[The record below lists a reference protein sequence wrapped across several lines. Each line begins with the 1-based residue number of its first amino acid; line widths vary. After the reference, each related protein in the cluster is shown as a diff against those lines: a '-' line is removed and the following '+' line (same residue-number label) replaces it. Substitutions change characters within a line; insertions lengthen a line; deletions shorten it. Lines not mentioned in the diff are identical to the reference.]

1 MPGGS
6 TSSATNDTTNTP
18 AQLAQYKQGFTGL
31 QGALSAANNNANG
44 AYAAPTGFT
53 AQMTP
58 QQLQAYQQLYQN
70 ATGMGNAGTEGST
83 GALASN
89 AGAAGIQG
97 ALSGYA
103 GYNPNIQGEVNAG
116 NAYAAGT
123 NIPGQVQAAMQG
135 ANQEANDV
143 TLPGIDSAAAGTG
156 NTNSSRTGVAQGIVQ
171 RGLAEQ
177 AGGLTAQ
184 LGANAFATGAGL
196 QNSNYS
202 NILGGLNGF
211 GATSTGALGAGTGAL
226 SSGVADTGNQG
237 ALALTGASGNQ
248 QNQQLGFQNQ
258 NQAYQFGQNSPF
270 MALQNYMNGLNVNAG
285 GTSNTDST
293 STPSFMQTIGSLLG
307 AGGSALGSKG
317 GVFGGASGILGMMSD
332 RRVKQDIE
340 QVGLLFDGTPVY
352 RYRYIGNP
360 VMQIGVMAQDVEE
373 FAPEAVIELH
383 GIKHVDYAKATER
396 ALGHAGV
403 V

>member
-1 MPGGS
+1 MPGAS
-6 TSSATNDTTNTP
+6 TSSATSNTTTTP
-18 AQLAQYKQGFTGL
+18 AQLAQFQAGFQGL
-31 QGALSAANNNANG
+31 QGALSTANSNAAG
-44 AYAAPTGFT
+44 TQPTGFT

-58 QQLQAYQQLYQN
+58 QQLQAYQALYNN
-70 ATGMGNAGTEGST
+70 ATGSGNAATEGST

-89 AGAAGIQG
+89 AGAAGLQG

-116 NAYAAGT
+116 NAYASGM
-123 NIPGQVQAAMQG
+123 NIPAQVQAAMRD
-135 ANQEANDV
+135 ANQEATDV
-143 TLPGIDSAAAGTG
+143 TLPGIDSQAAGTN
-156 NTNSSRTGVAQGIVQ
+156 NTNSSRTGIQEGIVD
-171 RGLAEQ
+171 RGLAQQ
-177 AGGLTAQ
+177 AGDLSAT
-184 LGANAFATGAGL
+184 LRNNAFATGAGL

-226 SSGVADTGNQG
+226 SSGVADTGATGAQ
-237 ALALTGASGNQ
+237 ALAGAGGAQ

-258 NQAYQFGQNSPF
+258 NQAYSFGQNSPF

-285 GTSNTDST
+285 GTSNGTST
-293 STPSFMQTIGSLLG
+293 QTPSFMQTIGSLLG
-307 AGGSALGSKG
+307 AGGSALGSSG
-317 GVFGGASGILGMMSD
+317 GAFGGASGILGMVSD